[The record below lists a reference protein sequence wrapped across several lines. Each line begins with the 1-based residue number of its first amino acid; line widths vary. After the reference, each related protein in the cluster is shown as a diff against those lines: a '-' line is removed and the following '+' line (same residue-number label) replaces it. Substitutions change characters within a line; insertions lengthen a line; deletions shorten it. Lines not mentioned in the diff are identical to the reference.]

1 MKTKKKRTLKL
12 FGIIDVVAIEEYLEN
27 MAAEGW
33 IFNGCSGIFYTF
45 IKGEP
50 QHLKYHVSLFHD
62 GSAFGSNGDNIETRQ
77 YAAEWEAQGW
87 RFIYANGRQVFFVSE
102 DLQVEPIKLEPEE
115 HLKKIKKCIN
125 GELIMWPLWVL
136 ICLTNLLT
144 LNNSWPTEF
153 METGSTDLCWVVLL
167 VFWTGH
173 ALRILHFY
181 IKNKKRVSKGE
192 DVIFPEGKK
201 AVIYNK
207 VMSILLVATL
217 VLLFIELLSG
227 DVEVTVAVL
236 ISLVIIS
243 VIVYFGIK
251 LTRSIGSRK
260 TKAQQIIIVVGIAV
274 LACVVTIVVATTA
287 TIFDV
292 GGNNVTIEYSDEGG
306 LGTVKEKV
314 QRDEIPLTVED
325 LGFDVSGLIQA
336 DTYCEKYMTIY
347 GTVSDCWQAYYD
359 QYGGPAYGIYY
370 TIADCRFGWVKDKL
384 IEQYMTNDYY
394 GEDTEFIKADDEE
407 TKKWGAEQ
415 VYILTDGYD
424 EGHRLVVYE
433 DVVFFIENDIEFTDD
448 IINRI
453 ATKLAEQLD

>member
-1 MKTKKKRTLKL
+1 MH
-12 FGIIDVVAIEEYLEN
+12 I
-27 MAAEGW
+27 
-33 IFNGCSGIFYTF
+33 
-45 IKGEP
+45 
-50 QHLKYHVSLFHD
+50 LFHD
-62 GSAFGSNGDNIETRQ
+62 GSAFGSNGDNIENRQ

-87 RFIYANGRQVFFVSE
+87 RFVYANGRQVFFVSE
-102 DLQVEPIKLEPEE
+102 NQQVEPIKIEPEE
-115 HLKKIKKCIN
+115 HLKRIKKCIN

-136 ICLTNLLT
+136 ICLMNLFT

-153 METGSTDLCWVVLL
+153 METGSTDLCWIVFLA
-167 VFWTGH
+167 FWTGH

-181 IKNKKRVSKGE
+181 IKSKKRVSKGE

-207 VMSILLVATL
+207 VISILLVATL

-260 TKAQQIIIVVGIAV
+260 TKVQQIIIVVVIAV

-292 GGNNVTIEYSDEGG
+292 GGNNVTIEYSDEDG
-306 LGTVKEKV
+306 LGTVKKTV

-325 LGFDVSGLIQA
+325 LGFESQFL
-336 DTYCEKYMTIY
+336 
-347 GTVSDCWQAYYD
+347 
-359 QYGGPAYGIYY
+359 
-370 TIADCRFGWVKDKL
+370 
-384 IEQYMTNDYY
+384 
-394 GEDTEFIKADDEE
+394 
-407 TKKWGAEQ
+407 
-415 VYILTDGYD
+415 
-424 EGHRLVVYE
+424 LVGSWW
-433 DVVFFIENDIEFTDD
+433 F
-448 IINRI
+448 
-453 ATKLAEQLD
+453 

>member
-1 MKTKKKRTLKL
+1 MKKNKKRTLK
-12 FGIIDVVAIEEYLEN
+12 FYNTIDVLAIEEYLEN
-27 MAAEGW
+27 MTAEGW

-87 RFIYANGRQVFFVSE
+87 RFVYANGRQVFFVSE
-102 DLQVEPIKLEPEE
+102 DLQVEPVKIEPEE
-115 HLKKIKKCIN
+115 HLKRIKKCIN

-136 ICLTNLLT
+136 ICLMNLFT

-153 METGSTDLCWVVLL
+153 METGSTDLCWIVLL
-167 VFWTGH
+167 AFWTGH

-181 IKNKKRVSKGE
+181 IKNKKRVSGGE
-192 DVIFPEGKK
+192 DIIFPEGKK
-201 AVIYNK
+201 AVIYGR
-207 VMSILLVATL
+207 VMSVLLVATL
-217 VLLFIELLSG
+217 ALLFTELLFETKMAFIS
-227 DVEVTVAVL
+227 VL
-236 ISLVIIS
+236 ISVAIIS
-243 VIVYFGIK
+243 VIIYFGSK
-251 LTRSIGSRK
+251 LVRSIGNRK
-260 TKAQQIIIVVGIAV
+260 TKVQQIIIVVVMAV
-274 LACVVTIVVATTA
+274 LACVATIVVATTA

-292 GGNNVTIEYSDEGG
+292 GGNKVTIEYSDEEGNP
-306 LGTVKEKV
+306 VKETV

-359 QYGGPAYGIYY
+359 QYGGPVYGLYY

-384 IEQYMTNDYY
+384 IEQYMTTDYY